1 MLDKNSLLDKFTSQT
16 KVILIDSVDDEVK
29 IKKLTIAQRQEVN
42 DILFGDAKMAKAG
55 KSIDVGITNYN
66 KAAKLAVSYGLV
78 EPKLSLR
85 DIEKLD
91 DSANDFI
98 NEVFNAIQDFDEPKK

>member
-1 MLDKNSLLDKFTSQT
+1 MLDKTSLIEKFSSQT
-16 KVILIDSVDDEVK
+16 KSVAIESIGDEVK

-42 DILFGDAKMAKAG
+42 ETLFGTSTIQKAG
-55 KSIDVGITNYN
+55 KQIDIEVARYN

-91 DSANDFI
+91 EDAEQFI
-98 NEVFNAIQDFDEPKK
+98 NEVFNAIQEFDEPKK